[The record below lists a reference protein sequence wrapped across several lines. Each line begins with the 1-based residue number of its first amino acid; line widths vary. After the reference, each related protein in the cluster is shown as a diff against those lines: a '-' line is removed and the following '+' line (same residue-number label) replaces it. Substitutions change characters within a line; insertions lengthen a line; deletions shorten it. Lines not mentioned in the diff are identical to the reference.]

1 VKILTK
7 NETMSTVTA
16 SLKEQY
22 ETAKTKNLA
31 LDMTRGK
38 PGAEQ
43 LDLALPM
50 LDLVT
55 SSDYKTL
62 AGADTRNYGGL
73 DGIPE
78 LKELFK
84 DFLEVDSTD
93 ELIVGGNAS
102 LTLMH
107 DTVARLMSHGAC
119 ESDTPWGKLDKVK
132 FLCPSP
138 GYDRHFSICEHFGI
152 EMITV
157 QNVNNDL
164 DIVKIEEL
172 VAADDSIKGI
182 WVVPKY
188 GNPTGTSVADEVVD
202 RLASMKT
209 AANDFRIMWDN
220 AYAVHHLSDDVDVIK
235 NLHAACKAQGNENR
249 TFVLGSTSKIT
260 FAGSGVA
267 AIGGSVDNMKWL
279 NKHLSISTIGPDK
292 INQVRHARFFGD
304 FAGLQNHMKK
314 HAALIKPKFD
324 VVISILEEQLGGKG
338 LATWTNP
345 KGGYFISLDT
355 NEGCAK
361 RVVQLA
367 SEAGVKLTAAGA
379 TFPYKN
385 DPKDC
390 NIRLAPTLPSIEEIK
405 LAMEVVCLCIE
416 IADTEK

>member
-1 VKILTK
+1 
-7 NETMSTVTA
+7 MSDLAT
-16 SLKEQY
+16 LQKQY
-22 ETAKTKNLA
+22 EEAKGKNLA

-38 PGAEQ
+38 PGSEQ

-55 SSDYKTL
+55 AADYKTA

-78 LKELFK
+78 TKELFVE
-84 DFLEVDSTD
+84 FLEAGSTD
-93 ELIVGGNAS
+93 EVIIGGNSS

-107 DTVARLMSHGAC
+107 DTIARCMSHGPAN
-119 ESDTPWGKLDKVK
+119 SSTPWGKLDKVK

-157 QNVNNDL
+157 DMKADGPDMDQV
-164 DIVKIEEL
+164 EAL

-188 GNPTGTSVADEVVD
+188 GNPTGTSVSDEVVD
-202 RLASMKT
+202 RLAKMNT
-209 AANDFRIMWDN
+209 AAGDFRIFWDN
-220 AYAVHHLSDDVDVIK
+220 AYSVHHLSDDVDVIK
-235 NLHAACKAQGNENR
+235 NLFAECKAVGNPDR
-249 TFVLGSTSKIT
+249 VFVYGSTSKIT
-260 FAGSGVA
+260 FAGSGLAAVA
-267 AIGGSVDNMKWL
+267 GSVANMDWMR
-279 NKHLSISTIGPDK
+279 KHLTISTIGPDK
-292 INQVRHARFFGD
+292 INQVRHARFFGN
-304 FAGLQNHMKK
+304 FAGLQDHMKK

-324 VVISILEEQLGGKG
+324 IVSSILEAKLGGKG
-338 LATWTNP
+338 LAAWTNP

-385 DPKDC
+385 DPKDR
-390 NIRLAPTLPSIEEIK
+390 NIRLAPTLPSVEEIK
-405 LAMEVVCLCIE
+405 LAMDVVCLCVE
-416 IADTEK
+416 LADAEKNA

>member
-1 VKILTK
+1 
-7 NETMSTVTA
+7 MSTATA
-16 SLKEQY
+16 SLLEKY
-22 ETAKTKNLA
+22 EEALAKNLA

-78 LKELFK
+78 AKELFK
-84 DFLEVDSTD
+84 EFLEVDSTD
-93 ELIVGGNAS
+93 ELIVGGNSS

-107 DTVARLMSHGAC
+107 DTISRLMSHGTC
-119 ESDTPWGKLDKVK
+119 DSDTSWGKLDKVK

-157 QNVNNDL
+157 ENVNNDL
-164 DIVKIEEL
+164 DIAKIEEL
-172 VAADDSIKGI
+172 VAADDSIKGM

-220 AYAVHHLSDDVDVIK
+220 AYTVHHLSDDVDVIK
-235 NLHAACKAQGNENR
+235 NLHAECKAEGNDNR
-249 TFVLGSTSKIT
+249 TFILGSTSKIT
-260 FAGSGVA
+260 FAGSGIA
-267 AIGGSVDNMKWL
+267 AIGGSTDNMKWL
-279 NKHLSISTIGPDK
+279 NKHLSMSTIGPDK
-292 INQVRHARFFGD
+292 INQVRHTRFFGN

-324 VVISILEEQLGGKG
+324 IVISILEEKLGGKG

-367 SEAGVKLTAAGA
+367 NEAGVKLTAAGA

-385 DPKDC
+385 DPKDT

-405 LAMEVVCLCIE
+405 LAMEVVCLCVE
-416 IADTEK
+416 LADAEK